1 MKAVSIFHPDS
12 FLMQKLGL
20 LFDLMLLNF
29 ITLLCSI
36 PIFTMGAA
44 VTALYDGVWRLK
56 HQRGSLLRDYFRAF
70 RSNFGKATLLFL
82 PLLLLGL
89 VIGYGALLVYLN
101 YDNGMKSGMFPLI
114 IGTVLWILIIS
125 WVFPLQSR
133 FESPILR
140 VYVNA
145 FLCALRYLPRT
156 IIMAVLNLLPIF
168 LAFFATTLFLNIS
181 ILWCFLWFALSAYL
195 IICLLDT
202 PFRQLTE
209 FSFPS
214 ETVGQSDEA
223 STEHL

>member
-1 MKAVSIFHPDS
+1 MRIFHPDS
-12 FLMQKLGL
+12 WLMQKLSL
-20 LFDLMLLNF
+20 LFDIMVLNVLT
-29 ITLLCSI
+29 ILCSA
-36 PIFTMGAA
+36 PIITMGAA
-44 VTALYDGVWRLK
+44 VTALYDSVWRLR
-56 HQRGSLLRDYFRAF
+56 HQRGNLLRDYFRAF

-101 YDNGMKSGMFPLI
+101 YETGMRSVMFPLI
-114 IGTVLWILIIS
+114 IGTVLWSLIVS

-133 FESPILR
+133 FESPFLR

-156 IIMAVLNLLPIF
+156 IIMAVLNLLPVF
-168 LAFFATTLFLNIS
+168 LLCFATNLFLNLS

-202 PFRQLTE
+202 PFRQLAE
-209 FSFPS
+209 LSFPS
-214 ETVGQSDEA
+214 EAVGQTDECSA
-223 STEHL
+223 GPH